1 MLFFNIFIFL
11 HLFISLT
18 FIYVHL
24 LLKGLSYVYFLR
36 TTIINIAALT
46 AILIKIGLAN
56 INSNLATAIRTI
68 IILIMSWI
76 IVFYTNSV
84 NHQNTIET
92 IKNLNTK
99 TIVFIMLSGIA
110 TGLSWLF
117 YFKALQIGNVNKV
130 IVIDKLSIVF
140 TIILAAI
147 FLQEALTIKTIIG
160 ALLIAA
166 GTLVISLG

>member
-1 MLFFNIFIFL
+1 MDIIFALLSSIFA
-11 HLFISLT
+11 S
-18 FIYVHL
+18 
-24 LLKGLSYVYFLR
+24 
-36 TTIINIAALT
+36 LT
-46 AILIKIGLAN
+46 AILIKIGLAG

-68 IILIMSWI
+68 IILIMSWV

-84 NHQNTIET
+84 NSINTIES

-99 TIVFIMLSGIA
+99 TIIFIVLSGIA

-147 FLQEALTIKTIIG
+147 FLKEALNIKIIIG
-160 ALLIAA
+160 VLFIVA
-166 GTLVISLG
+166 GTLIISLQS

>member
-1 MLFFNIFIFL
+1 MDIIFALLSSIFA
-11 HLFISLT
+11 S
-18 FIYVHL
+18 
-24 LLKGLSYVYFLR
+24 
-36 TTIINIAALT
+36 LT
-46 AILIKIGLAN
+46 AILIKIGLAG

-68 IILIMSWI
+68 IILIMSWV

-84 NHQNTIET
+84 NSINTIET
-92 IKNLNTK
+92 IKNLNTN
-99 TIVFIMLSGIA
+99 TIIFIVLSGIA

-147 FLQEALTIKTIIG
+147 FLKEALNIKIIIG
-160 ALLIAA
+160 VLFIVA
-166 GTLVISLG
+166 GTLIISFQS

>member
-1 MLFFNIFIFL
+1 MDIIFALLSSIFA
-11 HLFISLT
+11 S
-18 FIYVHL
+18 
-24 LLKGLSYVYFLR
+24 
-36 TTIINIAALT
+36 LT
-46 AILIKIGLAN
+46 AILIKIGLAG

-68 IILIMSWI
+68 IILIMSWV

-84 NHQNTIET
+84 NSINTIET

-99 TIVFIMLSGIA
+99 TIIFIVLSGIA

-147 FLQEALTIKTIIG
+147 FLKEALNIKIIIG
-160 ALLIAA
+160 VLFIVS
-166 GTLVISLG
+166 GTLIISFQS

>member
-1 MLFFNIFIFL
+1 MDIIFALLSSIFA
-11 HLFISLT
+11 S
-18 FIYVHL
+18 
-24 LLKGLSYVYFLR
+24 
-36 TTIINIAALT
+36 LT
-46 AILIKIGLAN
+46 AILIKIGLAG

-84 NHQNTIET
+84 NSINTIET

-99 TIVFIMLSGIA
+99 TIIFIALSGVA

-147 FLQEALTIKTIIG
+147 FLKEALNIKVIIG
-160 ALLIAA
+160 VLLIVA
-166 GTLVISLG
+166 GTLIISFQS

>member
-1 MLFFNIFIFL
+1 MDIIFALLSSIFA
-11 HLFISLT
+11 S
-18 FIYVHL
+18 
-24 LLKGLSYVYFLR
+24 
-36 TTIINIAALT
+36 LT
-46 AILIKIGLAN
+46 AILIKIGLAG

-68 IILIMSWI
+68 IILIMSWV

-84 NHQNTIET
+84 NSINTIET

-99 TIVFIMLSGIA
+99 TIIFIVLSGIA
-110 TGLSWLF
+110 IGLSWLF

-147 FLQEALTIKTIIG
+147 FLKEALNIKIIIG
-160 ALLIAA
+160 VLFIVS
-166 GTLVISLG
+166 GTLIISLQS